1 MFAEEMVLIEQN
13 IYFIFISTKNLHN
26 MIDYYIVFVK
36 KGDFLLWKKLEVTIK
51 K

>member
-1 MFAEEMVLIEQN
+1 MILVRQCIRL
-13 IYFIFISTKNLHN
+13 IFINTQNLHN

-36 KGDFLLWKKLEVTIK
+36 KGDLLWKKLEITIK